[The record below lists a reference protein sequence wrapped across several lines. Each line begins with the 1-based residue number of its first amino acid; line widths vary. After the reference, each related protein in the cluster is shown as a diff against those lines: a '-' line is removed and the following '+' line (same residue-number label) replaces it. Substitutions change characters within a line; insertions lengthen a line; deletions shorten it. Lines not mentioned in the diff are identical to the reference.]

1 MTRNPPVRRAA
12 PEQLDEVLIER
23 SDFTA
28 FAPGRTALNF
38 GRFEYKYLV
47 PGPVRKRLE
56 DSVQQYMVLDSYC
69 AGMPDAAYAI
79 RSVYFDDQ
87 KFSCYHEKIDGLLN
101 RRKFRVR
108 SYGAD
113 APTIFLEEKGRRNA
127 FSYKQRVVMPPEL
140 YGAVIQSDW
149 KTLLARMPEGSR
161 VWECFVSAGMRAA
174 LRPAVRVDYM
184 RRAYVDNSGYRF
196 RVTFDS
202 GLRAVQSTGLRD
214 PGVRSRPVHPGMT
227 VVEIKFESHIPL
239 WFIRQVEANSLQR
252 ISISKYC
259 VCAEALELVT
269 AEDPV

>member
-1 MTRNPPVRRAA
+1 MTRDKENQVAL
-12 PEQLDEVLIER
+12 PERLDDVLIER

-47 PGPVRKRLE
+47 PESVRRRLE
-56 DSVQQYMVLDSYC
+56 DAVSQHMVLDSYC
-69 AGMPDAAYAI
+69 AGMPESRYSI
-79 RSVYFDDQ
+79 RSVYFDDL

-108 SYGAD
+108 AYGAN
-113 APTIFLEEKGRRNA
+113 ATTIFLEEKGRRNA

-140 YGAVIQSDW
+140 YGAVMRTDW
-149 KTLLARMPEGSR
+149 KTLLAQLPGDSR
-161 VWECFVSAGMRAA
+161 VWECFISAGMRAV
-174 LRPAVRVDYM
+174 LRPTVRVDYM
-184 RRAYVDNSGYRF
+184 RRAYVNNSGYRF

-202 GLRAVQSTGLRD
+202 GLRAVQSADLQDRGA
-214 PGVRSRPVHPGMT
+214 RSRPVHPGMT
-227 VVEIKFESHIPL
+227 VVEIKFESQIPL

-259 VCAEALELVT
+259 ACAEALELVT